1 MWRRL
6 GSTSKQSVASLEA
19 LALFEAYRGQ
29 TPAARSLYEEVVSLG
44 RLTGDKAGL
53 LAVLLNFA
61 IVEHTDDNYQRSL
74 ELNTEALALARDLGS
89 HRIAV
94 MTQHN
99 MACTLRKMG
108 QVELARQ
115 RMEALTPEVL
125 QVDDRNLSMA
135 LAEDYAAVLVEL
147 GEHARAVRLLGAADT
162 VRERLGVPRDPLQEQ
177 ELAASIDATRATL
190 TPGEWED
197 AYQSGRGSSLES
209 ALVTAQKS

>member
-1 MWRRL
+1 
-6 GSTSKQSVASLEA
+6 
-19 LALFEAYRGQ
+19 
-29 TPAARSLYEEVVSLG
+29 
-44 RLTGDKAGL
+44 
-53 LAVLLNFA
+53 
-61 IVEHTDDNYQRSL
+61 
-74 ELNTEALALARDLGS
+74 
-89 HRIAV
+89 
-94 MTQHN
+94 
-99 MACTLRKMG
+99 MG

-209 ALVTAQKS
+209 ALVTAQKA